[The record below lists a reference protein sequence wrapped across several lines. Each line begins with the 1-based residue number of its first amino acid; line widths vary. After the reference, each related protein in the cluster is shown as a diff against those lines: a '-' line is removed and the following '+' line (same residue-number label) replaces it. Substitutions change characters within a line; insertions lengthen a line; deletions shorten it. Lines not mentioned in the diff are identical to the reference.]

1 MPTKT
6 NGKNVIKTESR
17 KSIINH
23 YGGGGGGLYV
33 LFGSRMR
40 DYLGERGQGDEPN
53 YVGMQSDEE
62 RIVTGGRHRPK

>member
-6 NGKNVIKTESR
+6 NGKNVVKTESQ
-17 KSIINH
+17 KGLINH
-23 YGGGGGGLYV
+23 YGGGGGLYV

-40 DYLGERGQGDEPN
+40 EFFRKGEQSDESSCIR
-53 YVGMQSDEE
+53 VQSDEE

>member
-6 NGKNVIKTESR
+6 NGKNVVKTESQ
-17 KSIINH
+17 KSLINR
-23 YGGGGGGLYV
+23 YGGNGGLYV

-53 YVGMQSDEE
+53 YVHMQTDEE
-62 RIVTGGRHRPK
+62 RIVTGGRYRPK